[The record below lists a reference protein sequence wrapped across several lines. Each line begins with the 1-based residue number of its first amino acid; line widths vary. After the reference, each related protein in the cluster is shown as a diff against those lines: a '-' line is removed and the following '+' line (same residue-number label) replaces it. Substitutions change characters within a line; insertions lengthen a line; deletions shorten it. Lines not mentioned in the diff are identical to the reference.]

1 MRQAEE
7 RDLDALRVL
16 YGAFAAEIPPPPHEH
31 LDLDRELAE
40 VEDYVRRHVAL
51 VSASGDEVTGF
62 VLGRMLEGPI
72 ARISDLYVAPA
83 ERKGGAARVL
93 MREATARLRAQGA
106 ETVEIDVQPS
116 NEVARS
122 IYERWGFK
130 ETLVRLATRAEELE
144 QRLGQEGSAPSRG
157 LVFAQSD
164 DEPKVEK
171 AVRGFV
177 PRLGRSAHTEIHPPR
192 NGWITVD
199 DELCSGDPQLLRRLA
214 QELSYRTGGVVVSL
228 GVEEDAVVRYIIF
241 ERGSVADEYASVPEY
256 TGPLPPGDVVALS
269 ANPTVAHRL
278 TGADANRI
286 RAVARTASSVDG
298 LPPAAELFVQ
308 VADALGVPLP

>member
-51 VSASGDEVTGF
+51 VSVSGDEVTGF
-62 VLGRMLEGPI
+62 VLGRMLESPI

-83 ERKGGAARVL
+83 ERKSGAARVL

-106 ETVEIDVQPS
+106 ETLEIDVQPS

-122 IYERWGFK
+122 VYERWGFK
-130 ETLVRLATRAEELE
+130 EKLVRLATPAEELE
-144 QRLGQEGSAPSRG
+144 QRLGQEGAAPSRG
-157 LVFAQSD
+157 LVFVQSD

-177 PRLGRSAHTEIHPPR
+177 PRLGRSAHTQIHPPQ
-192 NGWITVD
+192 NGWIGID
-199 DELCSGDPQLLRRLA
+199 DELCSGEPQLLRRLA

-241 ERGSVADEYASVPEY
+241 ERGSIADEYASVPEY
-256 TGPLPPGDVVALS
+256 RGPLPPGDVVALS

-286 RAVARTASSVDG
+286 RAAARTASSVDG